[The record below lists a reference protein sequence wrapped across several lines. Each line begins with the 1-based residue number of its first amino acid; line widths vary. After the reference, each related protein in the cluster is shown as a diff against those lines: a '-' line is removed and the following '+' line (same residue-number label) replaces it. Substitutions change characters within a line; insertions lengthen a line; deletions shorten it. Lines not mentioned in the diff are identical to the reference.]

1 MKPTGAP
8 LRWAIFLHIGG
19 TCRARRERTEPVNLT
34 TTVNQ
39 KQLLDILLNVG
50 LVRPVFI
57 WGQPGI
63 GKSAIV
69 EQFAAQVGL
78 PCVSLLGSQLAPE
91 DIIGV
96 PQIVDGRS
104 VFCPPRMIARDEP
117 YCLFLDEL
125 NACTQEVQK
134 AFYSLILERRVGE
147 YHLPDGSLVVGAGN
161 RAQDSAV
168 TRPMSSAL
176 LNRMFHVELRA
187 DARLWLEW
195 AARSGVHPWVYD
207 YICARPDQLWS
218 PPPKTEEPFS
228 TPRSWHMLS
237 DAIASYGDG
246 LGDRELAVLANGCL
260 TATHAAQFCAYVKQV
275 RGQYS
280 LNRILSGEQGWPD
293 KPEDR
298 DVLYFLA
305 QSLRARLLKELP
317 HNRGQLGGE
326 AGQLAARAKELLLEL
341 ANISLEIAQMAV
353 TPEGE
358 EPLPA
363 WFLAEVVRE
372 LPALARKQG

>member
-1 MKPTGAP
+1 M
-8 LRWAIFLHIGG
+8 
-19 TCRARRERTEPVNLT
+19 NLT

-57 WGQPGI
+57 WGTVGI
-63 GKSAIV
+63 GKSSIV
-69 EQFAAQVGL
+69 EQFAEQVGL

-96 PQIVDGRS
+96 PQITDGRS

-125 NACTQEVQK
+125 NACSQEVQK

-147 YHLPDGSLVVGAGN
+147 YHLPEGSIVVGAGN
-161 RAQDSAV
+161 RAQDNAI

-176 LNRMFHVELRA
+176 FNRMFHVELRA

-195 AARSGVHPWVYD
+195 AAQNGIHPWIYD

-218 PPPKTEEPFS
+218 PAPKTEEPFS

-237 DAIASYGDG
+237 DAIYSYGEQ
-246 LGDRELAVLANGCL
+246 LTDRELSILSNGCL
-260 TATHAAQFCAYVKQV
+260 TAAHAAQFCAYVRQV

-280 LNRILSGEQGWPD
+280 LSKILGGEQSWPD
-293 KPEDR
+293 KPEER
-298 DVLYFLA
+298 DILYFLA
-305 QSLRARLLKELP
+305 QSLRAQLLKELP
-317 HNRGQLGGE
+317 RNRGQLSGE
-326 AGQLAARAKELLLEL
+326 ARQLAARAKELLLEL
-341 ANISLEIAQMAV
+341 SNISLEIAQMAV

-358 EPLPA
+358 DTLPA
-363 WFLAEVVRE
+363 WFLAEIVRE
-372 LPALARKQG
+372 LPALAKRQG